1 VSVMRG
7 IVSKLGIA
15 GELLGFFWSQK
26 RWWLVPMVVV
36 LLVFGLLLLFAQT
49 SALAPFIYTL
59 F

>member
-1 VSVMRG
+1 VSVVRG
-7 IVSKLGIA
+7 IASKLAIA

-26 RWWLVPMVVV
+26 RWWLVPMVAV